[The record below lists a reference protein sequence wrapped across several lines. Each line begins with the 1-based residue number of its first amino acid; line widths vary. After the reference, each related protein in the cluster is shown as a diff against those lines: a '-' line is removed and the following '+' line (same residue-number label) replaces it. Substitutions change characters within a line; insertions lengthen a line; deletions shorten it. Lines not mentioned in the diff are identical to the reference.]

1 MVHHNRMCRWLFIVL
16 FSITSLSFASIP
28 VKSIVVFGDSLSDVG
43 NTTHLLKSLRR
54 EESPAYIV
62 APFKVF
68 VINKMIDFANDY
80 YVPQMVLDAGISV
93 VTDFFDNDLAPYMV
107 NLIAQVR
114 LVPILPGK
122 PYWKSRFSN
131 GRVWNE
137 YLAEMLSI
145 QKSDEDVYLNRA
157 FGGSWAA
164 TYDTQLTVWNLIR
177 HPLTMIKILIV
188 GKLIPPSLGLTV
200 QAYLLEHQ
208 QLNDQSVYFIYSGGN
223 DYINALAFED
233 KYNPSIM
240 SNYIDNVLDGLG
252 SSVLKLAYTG
262 ARRFVILGIPHVG
275 DTPKFINTNDRE
287 VLNAASDQH
296 NERLALRVAE
306 WQTLYPDADFLFID
320 TQQYLVKAVSDPQHF
335 GFTNVTDAC
344 IDVKF
349 PMLNAF
355 VHSPFAH
362 NFVLN
367 YAHVLQYRDER
378 FGADENNYHMCDAPE
393 EYLFWDEIHPSTR
406 AHQFLAF
413 EICSAMKEHGYE
425 VNCRSPEI
433 ARM

>member
-1 MVHHNRMCRWLFIVL
+1 MANHRMCRWLFAAL
-16 FSITSLSFASIP
+16 FFFTSFSFASMP
-28 VKSIVVFGDSLSDVG
+28 VKSMVVFGDSLSDIG

-54 EESPAYIV
+54 EEHPAYIV
-62 APFKVF
+62 APFKKF
-68 VINKMIDFANDY
+68 VINRMIDFANDY

-93 VTDFFDNDLAPYMV
+93 VTDFFDNDLAPYIV
-107 NLIAQVR
+107 NLVAQVR
-114 LVPILPGK
+114 LVPILPGQ

-145 QKSDEDVYLNRA
+145 QKSDEDAYLNRA

-177 HPLTMIKILIV
+177 HPLTMIKTIIV
-188 GKLIPPSLGLTV
+188 GKLVPPSLGLTV

-208 QLNDQSVYFIYSGGN
+208 QLNDQSVYFIYAGGN

-233 KYNPSIM
+233 KYDPTVM

-252 SSVLKLAYTG
+252 SSVLKLAYSG

-275 DTPKFINTNDRE
+275 ETPKFINTNDRE
-287 VLNAASDQH
+287 VLNAAAEKH

-306 WQTLYPDADFLFID
+306 WQTQYPDADFLFIN
-320 TQQYLVKAVSDPQHF
+320 TETYLERAVNDPQQF
-335 GFTNVTDAC
+335 GFNNVTEAC
-344 IDVKF
+344 IDVTF

-355 VHSPFAH
+355 VHSPFAR
-362 NFVLN
+362 NLVLN
-367 YAHVLQYRDER
+367 NAHVLQYRDER
-378 FGADENNYHMCDAPE
+378 FAAGENNYHMCDDPDS
-393 EYLFWDEIHPSTR
+393 YLFWDEIHPSTR

-413 EICSAMKEHGYE
+413 EICTAMKEHGYE
-425 VNCRSPEI
+425 VTCKAPEI
-433 ARM
+433 AQR